1 MSGPSNYKG
10 IFVEHVNPG
19 SMGAEVGIEAGDQ
32 IVNVNGTSFLNI
44 THQEVVDL
52 HLGFNRMFNNV

>member
-1 MSGPSNYKG
+1 MSGPLNYKG

-19 SMGAEVGIEAGDQ
+19 SMGADVGIEAGDQ

-52 HLGFNRMFNNV
+52 YLGF